1 MTPQDKELQELR
13 RECKRLTNRNRRLE
27 ELRQCDL
34 AEITTLRRQV
44 DFLMESQEVRHDKRQ
59 R

>member
-13 RECKRLTNRNRRLE
+13 RECKRLQNRNKRLE

-44 DFLMESQEVRHDKRQ
+44 DFLMESQEVKRHD
-59 R
+59 